1 MDEIAA
7 YEKALP
13 ARASALCRLLRK
25 EIGSGLKSA
34 TARIYYAMPVWFLD
48 GNPIV
53 GYKAIGETVE
63 LLFWSGRSFGEESL
77 RSVGKFQAAKIP
89 FKDVS
94 DIDKAALRRWL
105 KKARVQIWD
114 YQNIRKNGG
123 LKRLA

>member
-7 YEKALP
+7 YERALP
-13 ARASALCRLLRK
+13 ARPSAVCRQLRK

-34 TARIYYAMPVWFLD
+34 TAKIYYTMPVWFLD

-53 GYKAIGETVE
+53 GYKAIGDTVE

-77 RSVGKFQAAKIP
+77 RSVGKFQAAKIL

-105 KKARVQIWD
+105 ENASVRNWD
-114 YQNIRKNGG
+114 
-123 LKRLA
+123 